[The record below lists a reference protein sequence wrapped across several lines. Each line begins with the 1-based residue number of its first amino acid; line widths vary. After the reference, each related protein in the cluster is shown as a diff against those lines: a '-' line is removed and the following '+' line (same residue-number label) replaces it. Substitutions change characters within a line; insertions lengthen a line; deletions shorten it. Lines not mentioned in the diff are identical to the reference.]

1 MQKQTQRKT
10 RYEMDLV
17 SYQNRNRSSMKIISA
32 VEAKR
37 RKLSRY
43 YTGVPCVHGHLTERV
58 TRNRRCLECTRI
70 DDRKKKSSLKYKMNE
85 KNILRQ
91 RKRDMKKFDIKTFG
105 EESAKYIPGVPQL
118 REKLYKTLD
127 VRTGQFICSYFNQPM
142 TFIPNDKMVISFDR
156 LDNSKPHTIDNIQC
170 ISWKANDIKQD
181 RDPYDLI
188 IVAQKEINRR
198 KNINEQSR

>member
-1 MQKQTQRKT
+1 
-10 RYEMDLV
+10 
-17 SYQNRNRSSMKIISA
+17 MKIITA
-32 VEAKR
+32 AEAKI

-43 YTGVPCVHGHLTERV
+43 YTVVPCVHGHLTERV

-105 EESAKYIPGVPQL
+105 AESAKSVPGVPQL
-118 REKLYKTLD
+118 RKKLYKTLD
-127 VRTGQFICSYFNQPM
+127 IKTGQFICYYFNQPM
-142 TFIPNDKMVISFDR
+142 TFIPNDEMIISFDR
-156 LDNSKPHTIDNIQC
+156 LDNKKPHTIDNIQC
-170 ISWKANDIKQD
+170 VSWKANNIKQD

-188 IVAQKEINRR
+188 LVAKRENNRR
-198 KNINEQSR
+198 KNINEYTR

>member
-1 MQKQTQRKT
+1 
-10 RYEMDLV
+10 
-17 SYQNRNRSSMKIISA
+17 MKIITLE
-32 VEAKR
+32 EAR
-37 RKLSRY
+37 YRKLKRY
-43 YTGVPCVHGHLTERV
+43 YTGVRCKHGHLTERV
-58 TRNRRCLECTRI
+58 VRNRRCLECTRI
-70 DDRKKKSSLKYKMNE
+70 DDRNKKASLKYKMNE

-91 RKRDMKKFDIKTFG
+91 RKRDMKKFDIRTFG
-105 EESAKYIPGVPQL
+105 AETAKSIPGVAEL

-156 LDNSKPHTIDNIQC
+156 LDNSKPHTIENIQC

-181 RDPYDLI
+181 RDPYDLM

-198 KNINEQSR
+198 KEANERTR